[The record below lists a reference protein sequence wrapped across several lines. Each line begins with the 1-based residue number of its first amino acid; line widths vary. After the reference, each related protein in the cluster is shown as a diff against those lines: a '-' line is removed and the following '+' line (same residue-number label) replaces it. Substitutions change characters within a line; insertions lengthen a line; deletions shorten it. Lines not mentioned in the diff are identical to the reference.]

1 MKTIYLLVMS
11 IALLATAVQATTPL
25 AAQSATLTGTVIDSL
40 LQQPVEYANI
50 VLGQQESKEQVTGTT
65 SGPDGTFVLPNI
77 KPGEYVLI
85 ANFIGY
91 YPKTIEHIVVTA
103 DDKTINVGTIELVQS
118 VIELS
123 GVEATAERAPIEYQ
137 IDKKVINV
145 GKQYTAASG
154 SAIDVLENVPSVTVD
169 IEGNVA
175 LRGSS
180 NFRILIDGRP
190 TILDNSDALRQI
202 PASSIENIEIITNP
216 SAKYDPE
223 GTSGILNIITKKNT
237 LNGVSG
243 LVNVNAG
250 VNKKYGTDVLL
261 NYRMP
266 KLNVYIGGNY
276 NSRYFPGTSE
286 QQSRTFRND
295 TTYFINSTGDMSRQF
310 KMYGFQSGFDWNM
323 TDNDLLGVGLRYS
336 DRTFSMDDETDYNE
350 WQNPGTGINR
360 YLSLSNMQ
368 RSGNGLSIQANYRHQ
383 FEKKGHEL
391 TAEADYERESDT
403 GDNTDE
409 LLSLQGD
416 LQSGR
421 RSVEK
426 GPEEELRL
434 KADYTLPLREED
446 RFEAGYQSRISAS
459 SETNELY
466 EYRPETGNYTFLD
479 EYSHTTDYNR
489 SIHSLYSLYAAQV
502 GRFGIQGGLRGEYTY
517 RKVALVGENGNA
529 TIDRWDYFPTLHA
542 SFDVAQNQQTMASYT
557 RRIERPRGYYFEPFI
572 TWMDA
577 YNVRQGNP
585 GILPEYI
592 DSYEASY
599 QRNFG
604 KNLVSIE
611 GYYRVTHNKIE
622 RVQSVYSE
630 TVMLHTV
637 DNVGQDYTFGAEMMF
652 NVDAFKWWNV
662 NLMGNLYRY
671 RIEGLINDEPF
682 SRSSRNWDV
691 RFNNTFNMTKSSRVQ
706 INMSY
711 NSPSVS
717 AQGKRDGYFATNV
730 AMRQTFLQDKL
741 EVILQARDIFATA
754 KYHFI
759 SEGPDFYRENTFT
772 REAPVYTITLNYSIN
787 NYKRQRQGNGGGENM
802 DQGGFEEM

>member
-1 MKTIYLLVMS
+1 MKTTLLVALALVVQS
-11 IALLATAVQATTPL
+11 IFS
-25 AAQSATLTGTVIDSL
+25 AAQSATITGTVTDSL

-50 VLGQQESKEQVTGTT
+50 VLGNYETQEQITGTT
-65 SGPDGTFVLPNI
+65 SGKDGTFVLSNI
-77 KPGEYVLI
+77 KPGEYLLV

-91 YPKTIEHIVVTA
+91 YPKTVEPIA
-103 DDKTINVGTIELVQS
+103 INDNNQKVDIGSLSLLQS

-123 GVEATAERAPIEYQ
+123 GVEATAERAAVEYQ

-180 NFRILIDGRP
+180 SFRVLIDGRP

-216 SAKYDPE
+216 SAKYDPD

-237 LNGVSG
+237 LNGVNG

-250 VNKKYGTDVLL
+250 VNKKYGADVLL

-266 KLNVYIGGNY
+266 KFNVYVGGNF
-276 NSRYFPGTSE
+276 NSRYFPGTAE
-286 QQSRTFRND
+286 QISRTLRND
-295 TTYFINSTGDMSRQF
+295 TTYFVNSIGEMSRQF
-310 KMYGFQSGFDWNM
+310 EMYGLQSGFDWNI

-336 DRTFSMDDETDYNE
+336 DRTFSIQDETDYYE
-350 WQNPGTGINR
+350 RQNPGASTNEYI
-360 YLSLSNMQ
+360 SLSEMQ
-368 RSGNGLSIQANYRHQ
+368 RGGADVSIQANYRHQ
-383 FEKKGHEL
+383 FEKRGHEL
-391 TAEADYERESDT
+391 TAEADYERERDT

-409 LLSLQGD
+409 LFSLQGE

-421 RSVEK
+421 RAVEK
-426 GPEEELRL
+426 GPEQQLRL
-434 KADYTLPLREED
+434 KLDYTLPLREKD

-466 EYRPETGNYTFLD
+466 EYRPSTENYKFLD
-479 EYSHTTDYNR
+479 EYSHTTEYDR
-489 SIHSLYSLYAAQV
+489 SIHSLYSLYAAQL
-502 GRFGIQGGLRGEYTY
+502 GRLGFQGGLRGEYTY
-517 RKVALVGENGNA
+517 RQVALVGENENS
-529 TIDRWDYFPTLHA
+529 TIDRLDYFPTLHA
-542 SFDVAQNQQTMASYT
+542 SFELAQNQQTMASYT

-577 YNVRQGNP
+577 YNVRRGNP

-599 QRNFG
+599 QRNVG
-604 KNLVSIE
+604 KSLFSLE
-611 GYYRVTHNKIE
+611 GYYRITHNKIE

-637 DNVGQDYTFGAEMMF
+637 DNVGEDYTLGAEMML
-652 NVDAFKWWNV
+652 NMDTFKWWNV

-671 RIEGLINDEPF
+671 RIEGVIDNELF
-682 SRSSRNWDV
+682 SRSSRNWDI
-691 RFNNTFNMTKSSRVQ
+691 RFNNTFNLTSSSRLQ

-717 AQGKRDGYFATNV
+717 AQGRREGYFATNV

-754 KYHFI
+754 KYQFTA
-759 SEGPDFYRENTFT
+759 EGANFYRESRFT
-772 REAPVYTITLNYSIN
+772 REAPVYTVTLNYSIN
-787 NYKRQRQGNGGGENM
+787 NYKRQRQGGENM
-802 DQGGFEEM
+802 GGGDGGFEEM